1 VDRRFR
7 SLRIIGSIFKIL
19 AWVALIGGIVAGL
32 AMIVFVLV
40 GGAAAAPRLT
50 ALVLRG
56 TPTAFG
62 GFLAG
67 IMVTVWSVLCFLVL
81 YATGDAIFLA
91 LAIEENTRETAHYL
105 KGGDT
110 YGRGI

>member
-1 VDRRFR
+1 MDRRFR

-19 AWVALIGGIVAGL
+19 AWIALIGGILAGL
-32 AMIVFVLV
+32 GMIVFGLI
-40 GGAAAAPRLT
+40 GGSGVAAPRLT
-50 ALVLRG
+50 GLVFRG
-56 TPTAFG
+56 LLTGFFG
-62 GFLAG
+62 G
-67 IMVTVWSVLCFLVL
+67 ITVVILSVLHFLVL

-110 YGRGI
+110 YGRGV